1 MKKVLEVI
9 DSLEKMQA
17 DSRKKTNNTC
27 TGTQGE
33 TPETRAIAKALT
45 EERKLHQAIELLKAI
60 VEDLQCPVCLDNC
73 TDTRISPECL
83 HRFCGDCI
91 KEIPRKCNN
100 ECPTCRVHI
109 PTKRTLRKDDQF
121 DNIVSALLCVQINDL
136 LLPFCSPNE

>member
-17 DSRKKTNNTC
+17 DSRKKTNN
-27 TGTQGE
+27 TQGE

-60 VEDLQCPVCLDNC
+60 VEDLQCPVCLEHL
-73 TDTRISPECL
+73 TDAHISPECL

-91 KEIPRKCNN
+91 KESLRKCNN

-121 DNIVSALLCVQINDL
+121 DHIVSALLCVQINDL
-136 LLPFCSPNE
+136 LLPFCSPDE